1 LTKEEIIDFYKH
13 STTEEL
19 IGKAKE
25 ICSVKYDNKVF
36 LRGLIEFSN
45 YCDKDCLYCGI
56 RNANANVHRYRL
68 TEKEIID
75 TVKLGYD
82 KNLKT
87 FVLQSGED
95 DYFTNKKLCYI
106 IEEIKKITNNEVA
119 LTLSCGIKTKKQYQE
134 IKDAGCDRYLIRFE
148 TSDEKLHSYL
158 RNGISLKRRLQALN
172 DLKELG
178 FEVGSGFMV
187 GLPNETEQIRINN
200 ALLCYDLGLDMIG
213 IGPFIPHPETPLK
226 DSIQESIELTIRMT
240 ALLRMLLP
248 DANIPATTA
257 AGTLSPIGREKMLE
271 AGANVLMPNITPTTY
286 KKDYLLYPN
295 KICLDETGFECIGCL
310 SGRVGTVGKK
320 LSFERGDSL
329 SFLSRKD
336 YSGNNG

>member
-1 LTKEEIIDFYKH
+1 
-13 STTEEL
+13 
-19 IGKAKE
+19 
-25 ICSVKYDNKVF
+25 
-36 LRGLIEFSN
+36 
-45 YCDKDCLYCGI
+45 
-56 RNANANVHRYRL
+56 
-68 TEKEIID
+68 
-75 TVKLGYD
+75 
-82 KNLKT
+82 
-87 FVLQSGED
+87 
-95 DYFTNKKLCYI
+95 
-106 IEEIKKITNNEVA
+106 
-119 LTLSCGIKTKKQYQE
+119 
-134 IKDAGCDRYLIRFE
+134 
-148 TSDEKLHSYL
+148 
-158 RNGISLKRRLQALN
+158 
-172 DLKELG
+172 
-178 FEVGSGFMV
+178 
-187 GLPNETEQIRINN
+187 
-200 ALLCYDLGLDMIG
+200 
-213 IGPFIPHPETPLK
+213 
-226 DSIQESIELTIRMT
+226 MT